1 MLYHSHCNL
10 TNNTFPAALLPSK
23 ACDYQPHSPTVKSS
37 NDRLLVKVK
46 RFRENLFEIDQNGKY
61 PRRWTRPTVIGGKT
75 DLLVLYRLI
84 F

>member
-46 RFRENLFEIDQNGKY
+46 RFRENLFEIKTASTRAAGRDQQLSVVK
-61 PRRWTRPTVIGGKT
+61 PTC
-75 DLLVLYRLI
+75 
-84 F
+84 